1 MNQHRVVEGGV
12 IDTGDF
18 QSTFR
23 RRVHGVGHI
32 LALMAPW
39 QLPEYL
45 RRVWCIFEM
54 YEAYTSECKVEI
66 IMPPEQEE
74 LLMNAIVSGAGA
86 DGKSGIDELF
96 NAFANTK
103 VENAEASNPEDKVNI
118 LSIIE
123 NGPGYAELNREINNY
138 MRQWVIG
145 VVSSS
150 VAKTQKKLKDDN
162 LSQKEI
168 VEAGTYI
175 SYIAAFFGETGD
187 KKTSLHFYMEALETY
202 ESVVDFDKEIHDVKD
217 YVARTYNNI
226 GESLEALGRY
236 EEALEYHG
244 KCCAQF
250 EEVYGTDH
258 INTSASYFNIGAVK
272 RKQGDHEGALVQF
285 LKSV

>member
-1 MNQHRVVEGGV
+1 
-12 IDTGDF
+12 
-18 QSTFR
+18 
-23 RRVHGVGHI
+23 
-32 LALMAPW
+32 
-39 QLPEYL
+39 
-45 RRVWCIFEM
+45 M

-66 IMPPEQEE
+66 IMPPDQRTS
-74 LLMNAIVSGAGA
+74 LMNSIVSGTGA
-86 DGKSGIDELF
+86 DGKTGIDELF

-123 NGPGYAELNREINNY
+123 NGPGYVKLNQEINHY
-138 MRQWVIG
+138 MRQWVVS
-145 VVSSS
+145 VVSSA
-150 VAKTQKKLKDDN
+150 VEKVQKKLKDEN
-162 LSQKEI
+162 LSQTEI
-168 VEAGTYI
+168 IETGTYI
-175 SYIAAFFGETGD
+175 SYIAAFFGEIGD
-187 KKTSLHFYMEALETY
+187 KKTSLDFYMEALEVY
-202 ESVVDFDKEIHDVKD
+202 ESVDPDFDKEIHDVKD
-217 YVARTYNNI
+217 YIARTYNNV